1 MNSNCKLIIHAH
13 SYCITSGHVFQL
25 QTTKFLRAEAP
36 NVDQEKYKRKPHQ
49 PVLTLVQCPISKL
62 REAQIGQCHRKLPGA
77 SASSAWQ
84 PHRQH
89 PEPGRMSSGPRP
101 VSSHYRTQAPTET
114 VLVGTVTAA
123 KCKMEMAQERMAP
136 AAPSERLRS
145 QNIPPRHTVHGSS
158 HPPLPTTAGY
168 WGVEWDT
175 RKHLKEVITAHQ
187 LNRQLTP
194 QDVFQVTLYLTI
206 GHSPFYRFWVLLT
219 LF

>member
-1 MNSNCKLIIHAH
+1 MHHIWPCLPTTNNKVFEGRSSKRGSREIHEKTPSACANIGAVSH
-13 SYCITSGHVFQL
+13 FQA
-25 QTTKFLRAEAP
+25 QRGSDRSVPQEAP
-36 NVDQEKYKRKPHQ
+36 GCISQQ
-49 PVLTLVQCPISKL
+49 CLT
-62 REAQIGQCHRKLPGA
+62 
-77 SASSAWQ
+77 Q

-123 KCKMEMAQERMAP
+123 KCKMEMARERMAP